1 MQLNFAKKTLLF
13 KTNSYFC
20 LVIWIGRLCHY
31 GKRAAG
37 PNADLFTYPGILPRH
52 HWFPCE
58 MTSKQASANPILMT
72 CHYPNVGTAFDWLK
86 QISLAARQISS
97 TTHIW
102 VATRHHYRVCARCFD
117 AI

>member
-1 MQLNFAKKTLLF
+1 MLEWGHTEDCYLMQWQKPSPLLSEFTALCGMIYPEKTAEI
-13 KTNSYFC
+13 SP
-20 LVIWIGRLCHY
+20 H
-31 GKRAAG
+31 
-37 PNADLFTYPGILPRH
+37 H

-86 QISLAARQISS
+86 QISLAARQIRS

-102 VATRHHYRVCARCFD
+102 VATRHHYRVCARSFD

>member
-1 MQLNFAKKTLLF
+1 MLEWEHTEDCYLMQWQKPSPLLSEFTALCGMIYPEKTAEI
-13 KTNSYFC
+13 SP
-20 LVIWIGRLCHY
+20 H
-31 GKRAAG
+31 
-37 PNADLFTYPGILPRH
+37 H

-58 MTSKQASANPILMT
+58 MTSKQPSANPILMT